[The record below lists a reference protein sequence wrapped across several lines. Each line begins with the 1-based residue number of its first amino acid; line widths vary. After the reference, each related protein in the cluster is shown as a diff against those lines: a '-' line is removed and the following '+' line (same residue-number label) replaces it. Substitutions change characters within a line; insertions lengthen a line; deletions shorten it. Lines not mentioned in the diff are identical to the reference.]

1 MTLSLHFCVIP
12 TQAVGW
18 GSGEKKCVCEVH
30 PHTHLPQLS
39 PAPHPS
45 YRHPVAPLSA
55 PDPSQPLQRGREDCV
70 LQSENKPT
78 LKEKKKSTEF
88 SEHWEKDYKY
98 FSFKKKDKRR
108 VMEL

>member
-1 MTLSLHFCVIP
+1 
-12 TQAVGW
+12 
-18 GSGEKKCVCEVH
+18 
-30 PHTHLPQLS
+30 
-39 PAPHPS
+39 
-45 YRHPVAPLSA
+45 
-55 PDPSQPLQRGREDCV
+55 V